1 MVSACG
7 LLHLV
12 QFFSIAALGGVFF
25 RPQRT
30 LSHVA
35 CDRIGTKCKLTHAA
49 PIFQSSNQAN
59 FTLQTTMGL
68 PTSTQSEGSA
78 AKLGVGAFGAFAL
91 GAAALL

>member
-1 MVSACG
+1 MWA
-7 LLHLV
+7 
-12 QFFSIAALGGVFF
+12 IALGSILLNCHFGRGFL

-35 CDRIGTKCKLTHAA
+35 CDRTGTKCKLTHAV
-49 PIFQSSNQAN
+49 PVFQTSNQAN
-59 FTLQTTMGL
+59 FTFQTTMGL